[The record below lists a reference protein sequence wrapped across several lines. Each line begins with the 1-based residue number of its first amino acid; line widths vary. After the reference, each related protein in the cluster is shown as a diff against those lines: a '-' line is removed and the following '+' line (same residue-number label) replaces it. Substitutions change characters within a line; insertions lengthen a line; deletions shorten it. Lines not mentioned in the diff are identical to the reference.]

1 MIIFN
6 IIEVG
11 NNFVVKV
18 YTSSHVKCVLFG
30 CSESDL
36 RLWMADITA
45 KVVMQKS
52 HQSPQVSAV
61 GILLSTHVPGPG
73 LVLMAIM
80 RLSFLWAPSPS
91 GVSSILSSLVV
102 PIPSLFPGEVLTSES
117 LGKTSPVQAEKEKK
131 LYVGLSVSH

>member
-45 KVVMQKS
+45 KVVM
-52 HQSPQVSAV
+52 
-61 GILLSTHVPGPG
+61 
-73 LVLMAIM
+73 
-80 RLSFLWAPSPS
+80 
-91 GVSSILSSLVV
+91 
-102 PIPSLFPGEVLTSES
+102 
-117 LGKTSPVQAEKEKK
+117 
-131 LYVGLSVSH
+131 